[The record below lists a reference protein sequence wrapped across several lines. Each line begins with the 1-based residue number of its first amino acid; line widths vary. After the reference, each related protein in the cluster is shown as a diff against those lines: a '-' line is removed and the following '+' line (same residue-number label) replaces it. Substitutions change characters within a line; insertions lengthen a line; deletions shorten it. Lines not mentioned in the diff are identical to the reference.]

1 MTAFNSYNTMMGTAT
16 VEADLARL
24 VLPPALMVGMQFK
37 LCKGN
42 PTNLEKASKAWGD
55 AARAIEDTAEQM
67 QASVASISADD
78 WTAEDRQAYERKVQ
92 EFLQQLQVMHTFCQ
106 AVQIALIAYAWA
118 LMVYAT
124 FAVVMG
130 TFLAALAAAATAAAM
145 GVITAGIAA
154 TCEAIA
160 ATCLSVT
167 IVATSALGMAAQMA
181 AVVFQGGALTA
192 ALAEKAKGN
201 DAALADFMKAEEVG
215 AAAAGANLAQNAVNG
230 GLTFAG
236 TPGMRRGGGFP
247 VSDVD
252 LDADRNGNRTWN
264 VGGGATVN
272 AGGFTTTG
280 GGHVKY
286 GDHGFAGGDVS
297 GNVKHN
303 ASGFSAGGNAE
314 YTDEDGIG
322 RGNAGNVKYG
332 ANLAYQTPARSRSTI
347 RRCHR
352 ARRRAAPTTASASRT
367 RARSSGSRASTTSR
381 TARAAA
387 RRTAA
392 ARSTAATST
401 RTRTPRTTTAPAP
414 PVTRARSRPPAAR
427 TRTGPSATRPRRG
440 TADRA
445 SRAGAPRAERWCWVY
460 LLSGARTIGGM
471 PGASLPSSP

>member
-332 ANLAYQTPARSRSTI
+332 ANLAYQTP
-347 RRCHR
+347 
-352 ARRRAAPTTASASRT
+352 
-367 RARSSGSRASTTSR
+367 GSV
-381 TARAAA
+381 
-387 RRTAA
+387 
-392 ARSTAATST
+392 
-401 RTRTPRTTTAPAP
+401 PFNNPALP
-414 PVTRARSRPPAAR
+414 
-427 TRTGPSATRPRRG
+427 PSATPGG
-440 TADRA
+440 TND
-445 SRAGAPRAERWCWVY
+445 SVGIPNAGAKFGFEGKHDFENGQGSRTTYGSGQINGGDVY
-460 LLSGARTIGGM
+460 KNAHTTNYDGTGATGYTRQVETPGGTDEDRTKRDET
-471 PGASLPSSP
+471 PPWDR